1 LTHIR
6 DYTDRFWIEKSKYV
20 YCRIQ
25 IGHGKDKEKVVSDTI
40 LSWCKGKDMAVF
52 IASIQAKVVS
62 TICWLAFSHHSMN
75 ARNITDNLNQHP
87 LLLEGKYTVA
97 LRSRAIRLAPREKV
111 PFEEQVKSLHV
122 DCAQADAKKI
132 QAIIS
137 KIYGSSNE
145 EGYPPGQVM
154 RAVPNTSDPRTIVT
168 KKTKQNVQ
176 RIKAKHKALLN
187 KTERSL
193 YWGIAILNHYLDK
206 VEGMLHQCIMNIPS
220 VNKTDRGFYLS
231 VDEQYTGGTCVFLYN
246 KDIADE
252 ARYFV
257 LCLIPF
263 LRKKYG
269 NCIKSWFHEDE
280 WEAMQEYKLD
290 GKT

>member
-187 KTERSL
+187 KNREVTLLGNRNPQSL
-193 YWGIAILNHYLDK
+193 
-206 VEGMLHQCIMNIPS
+206 S
-220 VNKTDRGFYLS
+220 
-231 VDEQYTGGTCVFLYN
+231 
-246 KDIADE
+246 
-252 ARYFV
+252 
-257 LCLIPF
+257 
-263 LRKKYG
+263 
-269 NCIKSWFHEDE
+269 
-280 WEAMQEYKLD
+280 
-290 GKT
+290 